1 MTLRDNDAQP
11 DRLHSSQT
19 QAMRFGPH
27 QAPVDERDLR
37 LDACRGLALW
47 FTFLDHIPD
56 NPLSWITLKYYGFS
70 DASEVFVFVS
80 GFTCMVA
87 YGGALA
93 KQGWPT
99 IIARCV
105 RRAMEIYAAFL
116 LLLVVY
122 FAAIWLVGG
131 GTRYLDETN
140 TGWFFREPGP
150 TLLHALLLQYAA
162 VNTDILPTFVFLHIA
177 FPALLWLMLCNAN
190 VALALSIFLYV
201 MVQFFDWN
209 VAAWPSGG
217 LYFNPLAWQLLFV
230 FGAWYAYRGRGDLT
244 ALVHLRSA
252 LIAALIYLGLSLFIA
267 LSWQIKPLE
276 AMVPA
281 ALGNALYPIDKSS
294 LSPLRVLHFIAIAF
308 VVAYFTTSTSPR
320 RMNVFF
326 LAVMRCGENALPIYC
341 ASVLFAFAASAF
353 LSRLSDGVTAQV
365 AVSLAGIGVI
375 IALAALLTWMNQ
387 HEGLSPKP
395 F

>member
-177 FPALLWLMLCNAN
+177 FPASFGLCSATRMSRWRSPFFFTSWCSS
-190 VALALSIFLYV
+190 SIGMSLPGP
-201 MVQFFDWN
+201 
-209 VAAWPSGG
+209 VAAYISTPSHGSCYLSSG
-217 LYFNPLAWQLLFV
+217 PGMPI
-230 FGAWYAYRGRGDLT
+230 GA
-244 ALVHLRSA
+244 
-252 LIAALIYLGLSLFIA
+252 
-267 LSWQIKPLE
+267 
-276 AMVPA
+276 
-281 ALGNALYPIDKSS
+281 
-294 LSPLRVLHFIAIAF
+294 
-308 VVAYFTTSTSPR
+308 
-320 RMNVFF
+320 
-326 LAVMRCGENALPIYC
+326 
-341 ASVLFAFAASAF
+341 
-353 LSRLSDGVTAQV
+353 
-365 AVSLAGIGVI
+365 GVI
-375 IALAALLTWMNQ
+375 
-387 HEGLSPKP
+387 
-395 F
+395 